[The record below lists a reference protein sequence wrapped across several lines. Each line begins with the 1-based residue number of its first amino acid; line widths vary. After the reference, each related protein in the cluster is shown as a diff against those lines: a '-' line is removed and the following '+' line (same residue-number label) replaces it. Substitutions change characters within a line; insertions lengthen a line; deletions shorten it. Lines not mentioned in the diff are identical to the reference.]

1 MLYANGCS
9 FTYGTGLAHKDRA
22 WPYIL
27 AEKLKIDSVE
37 TEAQRGVSNAYIVRN
52 TVTNLSVKIAEGE
65 KIDFVAIGMTAPNR
79 KEHFIEKKNLLI
91 HNIPSHEYHGN
102 INLDDKSNK
111 DLTKFNNLYMQY
123 FLSPLYDFH
132 NYLIQVMQ
140 LQNFFVAN

>member
-22 WPYIL
+22 WPFVL
-27 AEKLKIDSVE
+27 AKKLGIDSVE

-52 TVTNLSVKIAEGE
+52 TITNLSVKIAEGE

-111 DLTKFNNLYMQY
+111 TE
-123 FLSPLYDFH
+123 
-132 NYLIQVMQ
+132 
-140 LQNFFVAN
+140 